1 MLSFNNIFIFF
12 DEDYHLNMKRVL
24 KIFID
29 DIKKIIDDLKLFA
42 NAKKIKYYIIREDT
56 KIWISRK
63 CDIIILQNLTNFI
76 NFYTMNLIRKK
87 INKRV

>member
-1 MLSFNNIFIFF
+1 
-12 DEDYHLNMKRVL
+12 
-24 KIFID
+24 
-29 DIKKIIDDLKLFA
+29 LKLFA

>member
-56 KIWISRK
+56 KI
-63 CDIIILQNLTNFI
+63 
-76 NFYTMNLIRKK
+76 
-87 INKRV
+87 